1 MSVRRRDRRK
11 EKMKEVKRRQRGGVT
26 KRLNARGSQKATLN
40 DKSNS
45 KVNRLRDS
53 GMGGQGTRVRERE
66 RRCRHCH
73 ATREEEEEKRKSR
86 KKA

>member
-11 EKMKEVKRRQRGGVT
+11 EKMIQKEVKRRQRGEVT
-26 KRLNARGSQKATLN
+26 KRLNARGSQKAALN

-53 GMGGQGTRVRERE
+53 GMGGVRHTDEG
-66 RRCRHCH
+66 
-73 ATREEEEEKRKSR
+73 A
-86 KKA
+86 